1 LWTFY
6 FDDRPGT
13 IIQAWHEI
21 TAAGDQPMI
30 DIPTIDE
37 LRETRRRL
45 AEESGLDVQRYAASL
60 QQAAPSAAG
69 SYVSTPL
76 LPQPMSP
83 FHQSRDLEPER
94 AGA

>member
-1 LWTFY
+1 
-6 FDDRPGT
+6 
-13 IIQAWHEI
+13 
-21 TAAGDQPMI
+21 MI

-45 AEESGLDVQRYAASL
+45 AEQSGLDVQRYAALL
-60 QQAAPSAAG
+60 QQAAPRQAG
-69 SYVSTPL
+69 PYVSTPL

-83 FHQSRDLEPER
+83 FRLPTDLEPEH